1 MEKKKKS
8 RLSKAGYAL
17 LTAIVAVNIFAILI
31 VKARVMW
38 ERELIRDLE
47 QELIFRARQY
57 VTAIDLYMKK
67 NANVMPKNLDEL
79 LEKKFLRRRFPDPMT
94 LDGTWNLVMRQ
105 GQGRGGKN
113 VLLIVPEEMLD
124 EYRGKAM
131 LIGVCSTSP
140 DEGYIEYR
148 KKKRYNEWAIYIGE
162 QPDKEMPELKYV
174 GVEGGDDDSRD
185 DNSRD
190 DESRDTDRNRPDDGR
205 GSGRDSGRERE

>member
-1 MEKKKKS
+1 MNQKNTWS
-8 RLSKAGYAL
+8 TKAGYAL
-17 LTAIVAVNIFAILI
+17 LTAIVAVNIFAILV

-38 ERELIRDLE
+38 ERELQRDLE

-57 VTAIDLYMKK
+57 VTAINLYMKK

-94 LDGTWNLVMRQ
+94 LEGNWNLVMRQ

-124 EYRGKAM
+124 QYRGKAM

-148 KKKRYNEWAIYIGE
+148 KKKKYNEWAIYVGE

-174 GVEGGDDDSRD
+174 GVDGGDDDPGDDSRDDDSRD
-185 DNSRD
+185 K
-190 DESRDTDRNRPDDGR
+190 DGTRTGNDGRR
-205 GSGRDSGRERE
+205 GSGSGRERE

>member
-1 MEKKKKS
+1 MAKKKKN

-67 NANVMPKNLDEL
+67 NANVMPKSLDEL

-148 KKKRYNEWAIYIGE
+148 KKKKYNEWAIYIGE

-174 GVEGGDDDSRD
+174 GVDGGDSDSKDD
-185 DNSRD
+185 SRD
-190 DESRDTDRNRPDDGR
+190 DESRDKDRTRPDDGR
-205 GSGRDSGRERE
+205 GSGRESGRERE